1 MKLGEIGETLA
12 ERYQLRQALG
22 GGGLGEVFA
31 AWDLRLR
38 RSVAVKVFD
47 SARAPRDKLG
57 KLASVLDRASGVRH
71 AAVVLPRIQVEFV
84 KSPPFYVGEIV
95 PGEDLGAFADRVG
108 LVPWQRALE
117 IAQTCTEGLAALA
130 EATGAA
136 HRDLKPGNIRI
147 LPDGAVRV
155 LDFGVA
161 ELGVLPV
168 PPDGSGA
175 VEYRAPEQLEGSP
188 GDASSDVFSLGVLLF
203 QLMTG
208 VHPFSGETSFRAAHK
223 LLTLQ
228 DPLRVSDV
236 VPHAA
241 LPSQVEGLLVR
252 MLARRPADRLGDAVE
267 LGRHIALVRR
277 SPGITPRG
285 RGSVTAPSSEHEEIT
300 TPLKRIEC
308 PDDLTTAVRVPSP
321 HSFKKAPPVE
331 APPAEA
337 DPTQASRPFPPE
349 PPEPVPGGPRL
360 LGADADTVRDLDL
373 GRRATDRA
381 YGEPIR
387 ASMIP
392 GEARLALDALGTDD
406 RTVRDLGRTRDGSA
420 RPDAVLPALLPPGAS
435 SPVAG
440 EHTETMPRRA
450 PVEKTFIL
458 PRDEHPS
465 VTVRLED
472 MAGTLRA
479 PEAIDTTLQLTNST
493 GDLGRRAGPVR
504 PHAPDDEITTTAQRD
519 LVPTGPTRATDV
531 GRGPAPKSE
540 PPTSLPTTMIIRE
553 PAAPRPRL
561 TLKRA
566 LIAFNLLCLL
576 VVLLVALWKS

>member
-12 ERYQLRQALG
+12 ERYQLREALG

-71 AAVVLPRIQVEFV
+71 AAVVLPRIQVELV

-95 PGEDLGAFADRVG
+95 PGDDLGAFADRVC

-130 EATGAA
+130 DATGAA

-208 VHPFSGETSFRAAHK
+208 VHPFSGATAFKAAHK
-223 LLTLQ
+223 ILTLQ
-228 DPLRVSDV
+228 GAPRVSEV
-236 VPHAA
+236 VPHVA
-241 LPSQVEGLLVR
+241 LPSQVEGLLAR
-252 MLARRPADRLGDAVE
+252 MLARRPTDRFGDAVE

-277 SPGITPRG
+277 SPGIMPRG

-308 PDDLTTAVRVPSP
+308 PDDLTTAVRVPLL
-321 HSFKKAPPVE
+321 HSFKKASPAE

-337 DPTQASRPFPPE
+337 DSTQASRPSA
-349 PPEPVPGGPRL
+349 EPVPEGPRL
-360 LGADADTVRDLDL
+360 LGAGADTVRDLDL
-373 GRRATDRA
+373 GRRATERA
-381 YGEPIR
+381 HGEPIR
-387 ASMIP
+387 APMLP
-392 GEARLALDALGTDD
+392 GEARLALDALDTDE

-420 RPDAVLPALLPPGAS
+420 RPDAALPALLPPGAS

-493 GDLGRRAGPVR
+493 GDLGRRAEPVH

-519 LVPTGPTRATDV
+519 LVPTGPTRATHV
-531 GRGPAPKSE
+531 ERGQAPKSG
-540 PPTSLPTTMIIRE
+540 PPTSSLPTTMLIRE

-561 TLKRA
+561 TLKRV
-566 LIAFNLLCLL
+566 LLAFNLLCLL

>member
-12 ERYQLRQALG
+12 ERYQLREARG

-57 KLASVLDRASGVRH
+57 KLASVLDRASSVRH

-208 VHPFSGETSFRAAHK
+208 VHPFSGETSFKAAHK
-223 LLTLQ
+223 ILTLQ
-228 DPLRVSDV
+228 DPLRVSEV
-236 VPHAA
+236 VPHVA
-241 LPSQVEGLLVR
+241 LPSQVEGLLLR

-285 RGSVTAPSSEHEEIT
+285 RGSGTAPSSEHEEIT

-321 HSFKKAPPVE
+321 HSFKKASPAE

-337 DPTQASRPFPPE
+337 DSTQASRPST
-349 PPEPVPGGPRL
+349 EPVPEGPRL
-360 LGADADTVRDLDL
+360 LGAGADTVRDLDL
-373 GRRATDRA
+373 GRRATERA
-381 YGEPIR
+381 HGEPIQ
-387 ASMIP
+387 APVLP
-392 GEARLALDALGTDD
+392 GEARLALDALDTDE

-420 RPDAVLPALLPPGAS
+420 RPDAASPALLPQGAS

-493 GDLGRRAGPVR
+493 GDLGRRAELVR
-504 PHAPDDEITTTAQRD
+504 PDAPDDEITTTAQRD
-519 LVPTGPTRATDV
+519 LVPTGPTRATHV
-531 GRGPAPKSE
+531 GRGPAPKSGS
-540 PPTSLPTTMIIRE
+540 PTSSLPTTMLIRE

-566 LIAFNLLCLL
+566 LLAFNLLCLL
-576 VVLLVALWKS
+576 VVLIVALWKS